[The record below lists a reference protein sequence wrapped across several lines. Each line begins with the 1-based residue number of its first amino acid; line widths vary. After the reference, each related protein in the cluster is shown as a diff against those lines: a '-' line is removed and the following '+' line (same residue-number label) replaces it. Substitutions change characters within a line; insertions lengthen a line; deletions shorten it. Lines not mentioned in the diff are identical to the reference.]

1 MIETSNDVVIVNEFI
16 GNLGLMCYCSR
27 RIMCALTPAASTP
40 VLVLSYV
47 IQTYLLGYIVVF
59 GWCGLSTAYF
69 IEINE

>member
-40 VLVLSYV
+40 VLVLQLNTSEAEAAEV
-47 IQTYLLGYIVVF
+47 DIWAKMT
-59 GWCGLSTAYF
+59 
-69 IEINE
+69 NK